1 MASGPRSVDLMR
13 AAREARAANETTT
26 DSRTGR
32 SGLGIVARLGN
43 LAQSFGL
50 TRHGDDRRKPPAAG
64 PTPPNRSHSTVPMP
78 SSPGRVAIPLERVPY
93 EVSAPMRMRV
103 VDAPEE
109 APTASSSGGAL
120 DRTRTNR
127 TQQEDF
133 RERFCFCIPTTK
145 SRRVRSQIASCVVS
159 GIVFIVVLGVYVGLS
174 VSNSIRQSE
183 LTIIVILI
191 ILAAGIFFC
200 FCLIRLWLL
209 INRPERIDGRRAL
222 VPDLAHQYLV
232 PPKPIPVVLAQ
243 DEEAV
248 GIRGEAATSK
258 PPAYGRWLETV
269 RVDPNRL
276 FWQRNEESTEEAEQD
291 MGPRPPSYASE
302 NGVDYVLEAQPRSI
316 APPSIEV
323 HRIDSSAGRE
333 RSSLSR

>member
-1 MASGPRSVDLMR
+1 MASGPRSVNLMR
-13 AAREARAANETTT
+13 ATREARAANQTTT

-32 SGLGIVARLGN
+32 SDLGVFARLGH
-43 LAQSFGL
+43 LAQSLGL
-50 TRHGDDRRKPPAAG
+50 TRHDDDGAKPPTPGLAPPSQSQPAA
-64 PTPPNRSHSTVPMP
+64 PMP
-78 SSPGRVAIPLERVPY
+78 SSPGRVAIPLDRVPY
-93 EVSAPMRMRV
+93 EVSAPMRMRI

-109 APTASSSGGAL
+109 APRASSSGGRL
-120 DRTRTNR
+120 DRIRSNR
-127 TQQEDF
+127 TQDSI
-133 RERFCFCIPTTK
+133 ERSCFCIPTTK

-183 LTIIVILI
+183 LTIVVILI

-200 FCLIRLWLL
+200 FCLIRLWLFV
-209 INRPERIDGRRAL
+209 NRPERIDGRRAL

-258 PPAYGRWLETV
+258 PPAYGRWMETV

-276 FWQRNEESTEEAEQD
+276 FWQRNEESTEEAEPD
-291 MGPRPPSYASE
+291 AGPRPPSYASE
-302 NGVDYVLEAQPRSI
+302 NGVDYVLEAQPRSV
-316 APPSIEV
+316 APPSTAV
-323 HRIDSSAGRE
+323 YRNE
-333 RSSLSR
+333 RSSVSRSR

>member
-1 MASGPRSVDLMR
+1 MASGPRSVELMS
-13 AAREARAANETTT
+13 AAQEARAANETTT

-32 SGLGIVARLGN
+32 SGLGILTRLSH
-43 LAQSFGL
+43 LAQSLGL
-50 TRHGDDRRKPPAAG
+50 SRHDDDGVKPP
-64 PTPPNRSHSTVPMP
+64 TPGLAPPSSSPSTAPMP
-78 SSPGRVAIPLERVPY
+78 SSPERVAIPLERVPY
-93 EVSAPMRMRV
+93 EVSAPMRMRI

-109 APTASSSGGAL
+109 APRASSSGGRL
-120 DRTRTNR
+120 DRIRSNR
-127 TQQEDF
+127 TQDG
-133 RERFCFCIPTTK
+133 RERSCFCLPTTK
-145 SRRVRSQIASCVVS
+145 SRQVRSQIASCVVS
-159 GIVFIVVLGVYVGLS
+159 GIVFVVVLGVYVGLS

-200 FCLIRLWLL
+200 FCLIRLWLVV
-209 INRPERIDGRRAL
+209 NRPERMNGRRAL

-276 FWQRNEESTEEAEQD
+276 FWQRNEESTEEAEPD
-291 MGPRPPSYASE
+291 TGPRPPSYASE
-302 NGVDYVLEAQPRSI
+302 NGVDYVLEAQPRSV
-316 APPSIEV
+316 APPSTTVYRNDITTAE
-323 HRIDSSAGRE
+323 RE
-333 RSSLSR
+333 RSSMSR